1 MFTKTNISRPMRTVL
16 AITATA
22 GLGLSIS
29 ACGGVV
35 DNADAG
41 EGESVTL
48 TLATAA
54 AIGTP
59 NAAVQDW
66 YLDRVEEKSDGRIK
80 FDRTA
85 PESLCKAA
93 EVVDCIRDGR
103 ADLGVTVPDYT
114 PQYFASVSVSGIP
127 FIGQNS
133 QAITQTLYEIHTDYE
148 PAVKTL
154 EDNGLHYI
162 STWPVGRF
170 LLGSKTPIDSADDLS
185 GLQTRASGPVIQ
197 QMLTA
202 AGANIAAITASET
215 YEAAERGVVTSVGGA
230 MDFAVNYKLME
241 LLPYWT
247 DPGIGQYSTFGMWF
261 SEDVYEGLDQDLKD
275 IIDEVTEELNAGAG
289 VGAFNDVAAGQ
300 CDQLSTASSV
310 QEVDQWDSEATD
322 EWKKRIGN
330 DAEAA
335 WLKIAADYKLS
346 NPQGLLDEYK
356 AGLEA
361 HSGAEYEDATS
372 NCVAN
377 FTK

>member
-1 MFTKTNISRPMRTVL
+1 MFTNPAGPRKTRTTVL
-16 AITATA
+16 TTSAAVMA
-22 GLGLSIS
+22 LALS

-35 DNADAG
+35 DSADADG
-41 EGESVTL
+41 AAITL
-48 TLATAA
+48 TVATAA

-66 YLDRVEEKSDGRIK
+66 YLDRVEEKSEGRIQ

-127 FIGQNS
+127 FFGQNS
-133 QAITQTLYEIHTDYE
+133 QAITQTLYDIHTNYE
-148 PAVKTL
+148 PAVSLL
-154 EDNGLHYI
+154 EDNDLHYV

-170 LLGSKTPIDSADDLS
+170 LLGSKTPVMGPDDLA

-197 QMLTA
+197 QMLTS

-247 DPGIGQYSTFGMWF
+247 DPGIGQYSAFGMWF
-261 SEDVYEGLDQDLKD
+261 SKEAYEGLDEELKA
-275 IIDEVTEELNAGAG
+275 IVDEVTEELNAGAG
-289 VGAFNDVAAGQ
+289 VDEFNEVAAGQ
-300 CDQLSTASSV
+300 CDQLSSASTV
-310 QEVDQWDSEATD
+310 QEVSQWPAEATQ
-322 EWKKRIGN
+322 EWKQRIGS

-335 WLKIAADYKLS
+335 WLKVAAEYKLS
-346 NPQGLLDEYK
+346 DPQALLEEYK
-356 AGLEA
+356 AGLET
-361 HSGAEYEDATS
+361 HSGAEYADATS
-372 NCVAN
+372 NCITS
-377 FTK
+377 FSKK